1 MLSWIFTGMNV
12 HWMAPYKV
20 YNILQLQ
27 KCLSYNFIGLL
38 LFVCRHDFLTR
49 SLAHD
54 KGWDS
59 NGVL

>member
-1 MLSWIFTGMNV
+1 MNV

-27 KCLSYNFIGLL
+27 KCLSYNFMGLL